1 MIRRPPRSTLF
12 PYTTLFRSGA
22 IVARVYPG
30 SPAETAGLAQ
40 NDVIV
45 GFDGAPVED
54 YHHLQ
59 RMSSEAE
66 VGRKVKVDLVRRREK
81 KTVELKVAEAPD
93 TGPSAETRPK

>member
-54 YHHLQ
+54 YHQLQ
-59 RMSSEAE
+59 RLSSEAE
-66 VGRKVKVDLVRRREK
+66 GGRKVEGELVRRRGK
-81 KTVELKVAEAPD
+81 KTGELQGAEAPH
-93 TGPSAETRPK
+93 TRPPPPNPPE